1 MTHRT
6 ASTPTKIFAHRGT
19 TQQGAP
25 ENSIRAATDAVA
37 AQADG
42 IELDIRRTK
51 DNILLCVH
59 DADILGVPVSQLNWS
74 DIESINQTEGLE
86 IPRLDEILP
95 QIPHSVLLDIE
106 LKISGIASLTMQN
119 VLAHRG
125 PESFVVTS
133 FLDAELKNTKEAYP
147 NIRTGLILGKKDPN
161 SWFKT
166 RRSEL
171 FPKHRLRESHA
182 DFVVP
187 HWRLLH
193 FGFLKRMHQEGWPV
207 WLWTVNAPHHLRR
220 WINQPEIEV
229 VISDNVRMCR
239 TVRSTSR

>member
-6 ASTPTKIFAHRGT
+6 ASSPTKIFAHRGT
-19 TQQGAP
+19 TQAGAP
-25 ENSIRAATDAVA
+25 ENSIRAATA
-37 AQADG
+37 AFAAHADG

-51 DNILLCVH
+51 DNVLLCLH
-59 DADILGVPVSQLNWS
+59 DADILGVPISQLNWS
-74 DIESINQTEGLE
+74 DIESINHAHGLE
-86 IPRLDEILP
+86 IPRLEEILS

-106 LKISGIASLTMQN
+106 LKIPGIAHLAIQQL
-119 VLAHRG
+119 LAHRY

-133 FLDAELKNTKEAYP
+133 FLDAELKKTKEVYP
-147 NIRTGLILGKKDPN
+147 NIRTGLILGKKDP
-161 SWFKT
+161 SPWLKT

-193 FGFLKRMHQEGWPV
+193 FGFLKRMHQGGWPV

-220 WINQPEIEV
+220 WINRSEIEV
-229 VISDNVRMCR
+229 VISDNVSLCR